1 MKLSRILIT
10 SMAFGVAIAPF
21 AAHAQPYPNRP
32 IKIVVPYAA
41 GGAVDTVARTIGQP
55 LSEALKQPV
64 IVDNRRGASAN
75 IGMEIAA
82 NAAPDGY
89 TLLMASNGIATN
101 MALFPQLK
109 FDGQRDFAPIARI
122 GYAPLVIVV
131 PASSPAKSLKDL
143 LAMAKAEPGKLT
155 YASAG
160 NGSSGHLAGELLK
173 SKAQIDVLH
182 VPYKGGA
189 PAITDL
195 LGERISFMPI
205 NPVEV
210 MAHIRGAGRLRAL
223 AVASDK
229 RFPALPDV
237 PTVAEAGLP
246 GYEASVWWG
255 LVAPAKTP
263 PEIVRQLNVAR
274 SHQRPGTHH
283 GYVHGAQRRLDRT
296 LGGDRFAPYW
306 KIHFGQHAHVA
317 DSAVD
322 DEALRPARLEARR
335 QQIAEIAVGAVGR
348 DSRNDNVAGPD
359 LLGHDVQHPVVAG
372 LQ

>member
-1 MKLSRILIT
+1 MIEGAVAAVDRCLALPPTREMFVLVDRAIRL
-10 SMAFGVAIAPF
+10 FGVPCALLIAAILAAPGN
-21 AAHAQPYPNRP
+21 ADAQPYPSRP
-32 IKIVVPYAA
+32 VRIVVPYAA
-41 GGAVDTVARTIGQP
+41 GGAVDIVARSVGQP

-64 IVDNRRGASAN
+64 IVDNRPGASAN
-75 IGMEIAA
+75 IGMETVAK
-82 NAAPDGY
+82 AAPDGY

-101 MALFPQLK
+101 MALFPNLT
-109 FDGQRDFAPIARI
+109 FDGRRDFAPVAKI

-143 LAMAKAEPGKLT
+143 IAMAKAEPGKLT

-173 SKAQIDVLH
+173 SSAKIDVLH

-210 MAHIRGAGRLRAL
+210 LAHIRAGRLRAL

-229 RFPALPDV
+229 RFALLPDV
-237 PTVAEAGLP
+237 PTAAEAGLT

-255 LVAPAKTP
+255 LAAPAKTS
-263 PEIVRQLNVAR
+263 PEIVRQLNAETNKALSTPAIASKLSELGVVIT
-274 SHQRPGTHH
+274 PGTPEQFAAF
-283 GYVHGAQRRLDRT
+283 VNAQTEL
-296 LGGDRFAPYW
+296 W
-306 KIHFGQHAHVA
+306 SSVIK
-317 DSAVD
+317 SA
-322 DEALRPARLEARR
+322 AIRP
-335 QQIAEIAVGAVGR
+335 
-348 DSRNDNVAGPD
+348 D
-359 LLGHDVQHPVVAG
+359 
-372 LQ
+372 

>member
-1 MKLSRILIT
+1 MSASCTRC
-10 SMAFGVAIAPF
+10 IAGLPF
-21 AAHAQPYPNRP
+21 VLLLGAPLLATPSADAQSYPGHP

-41 GGAVDTVARTIGQP
+41 GGAVDIVARTIGQP

-64 IVDNRRGASAN
+64 IVDNRPGASAN
-75 IGMEIAA
+75 IGMEAVA
-82 NAAPDGY
+82 KAAPDGY

-101 MALFPQLK
+101 MALFPNLP
-109 FDGQRDFAPIARI
+109 FDGRRDFAPVAKI

-143 LAMAKAEPGKLT
+143 IAMAKAEPGKLT

-173 SKAQIDVLH
+173 ASAKIDVLH

-210 MAHIRGAGRLRAL
+210 IAHIRAGRLRAL

-229 RFPALPDV
+229 RFPLLPDV

-255 LVAPAKTP
+255 LAAPAKTP
-263 PEIVRQLNVAR
+263 PEIVGMLNAETNKALANPAIASRLSELGVVVT
-274 SHQRPGTHH
+274 PGTAEQF
-283 GYVHGAQRRLDRT
+283 GAFVNAQTDLWS
-296 LGGDRFAPYW
+296 GVI
-306 KIHFGQHAHVA
+306 K
-317 DSAVD
+317 SA
-322 DEALRPARLEARR
+322 RI
-335 QQIAEIAVGAVGR
+335 Q
-348 DSRNDNVAGPD
+348 PD
-359 LLGHDVQHPVVAG
+359 
-372 LQ
+372 

>member
-1 MKLSRILIT
+1 M
-10 SMAFGVAIAPF
+10 FGKRVLQTRDLFVAMVLGAALLAPF

-41 GGAVDTVARTIGQP
+41 GGAVDIVARTIGQP

-64 IVDNRRGASAN
+64 IVDNRPGASAN
-75 IGMEIAA
+75 IGMELVAKA
-82 NAAPDGY
+82 TPDGY

-101 MALFPQLK
+101 MALFPQLA
-109 FDGQRDFAPIARI
+109 FDGRRDFVPIAKI

-131 PASSPAKSLKDL
+131 PAASPAKSLKDL

-173 SKAQIDVLH
+173 SAAKIDVLH
-182 VPYKGGA
+182 IPYKGGA

-210 MAHIRGAGRLRAL
+210 IAHIRAGKLRAL

-229 RFPALPDV
+229 RFPLLPDV

-255 LVAPAKTP
+255 LAAPAKTP
-263 PEIVRQLNVAR
+263 PEIVRQLNAETNAALANPAIANKLAELGVVVT
-274 SHQRPGTHH
+274 PGTSDQFAAFIK
-283 GYVHGAQRRLDRT
+283 AQTELWS
-296 LGGDRFAPYW
+296 GVI
-306 KIHFGQHAHVA
+306 K
-317 DSAVD
+317 SAGI
-322 DEALRPARLEARR
+322 
-335 QQIAEIAVGAVGR
+335 Q
-348 DSRNDNVAGPD
+348 PD
-359 LLGHDVQHPVVAG
+359 
-372 LQ
+372 